1 MIRASKSDTFTTSL
15 YVHRRYDSAI
25 EPWGVR
31 MSDELGSESVP
42 FAESKSPP
50 VGLVG
55 AEHRLKPVLGLT
67 DIAASTMA
75 NVGPAMSFYFSM
87 AFIAFTAGIASPL
100 TIIAAGIA
108 IAFLGNTL
116 SEFTKVIPSAG
127 SFITFI
133 GKTFGATSAVTT
145 SIIAGIGYMLAC
157 ASVVAISGG
166 FLSIILEYYFKINIP
181 WGILSLILTA
191 WATWMM
197 VRGIKISTRVAGWF
211 FLFEMVVLVLVS
223 VFSLIKNGSH
233 LSLAPF
239 NPHKITNGFSGLS
252 AGFPLAIYLFIGWEN
267 SATLAEETSDPRR
280 NVPKAI
286 FFSAGIMLVS
296 YVLFTY
302 ATVADFHYNLAKL
315 TAAPIPFISVAH
327 NLFGGAAVFAYL
339 AGMTSILASLIASA
353 NSQSRLVFNS
363 GREGLIHRWTG
374 KVHSSK
380 GTPMNAI
387 YTYITFQVLT
397 IAVWGICEIIGN
409 RQMNVL
415 NLYPEIATMGTILV
429 LVVYLAANLAL
440 PVYFKKHRPAEFKT
454 FRHLVLPLVGALTVI
469 VPIYYLAKPGQAA
482 PYSWYPYI
490 ALGVLV
496 CAIIYAVFL
505 VKRDP
510 NIGERVGAIVADG

>member
-1 MIRASKSDTFTTSL
+1 MADL
-15 YVHRRYDSAI
+15 ENE
-25 EPWGVR
+25 EPVP
-31 MSDELGSESVP
+31 MS
-42 FAESKSPP
+42 ESKSPP
-50 VGLVG
+50 VGLMG
-55 AEHRLKPVLGLT
+55 HEHRLNQGVLGLT

-87 AFIAFTAGIASPL
+87 AFIAYTAGIASPL

-116 SEFTKVIPSAG
+116 AEFTKVIPSAG

-145 SIIAGIGYMLAC
+145 SIIAGVGYMLAC

-181 WGILSLILTA
+181 WGILSLVLTA
-191 WATWMM
+191 WATFMM

-211 FLFEMVVLVLVS
+211 FLFEMIVLVAVSLVA
-223 VFSLIKNGSH
+223 LIKNGSH

-239 NPHKITNGFSGLS
+239 NPSKITHGFSGLS

-267 SATLAEETSDPRR
+267 SATLAEETNNPRK

-315 TAAPIPFISVAH
+315 TAAPIPFINVAH
-327 NLFGGAAVFAYL
+327 DVFGGAAVFAYM
-339 AGMTSILASLIASA
+339 AGMTSIMASLIASA
-353 NSQSRLVFNS
+353 NSQTRLVFNS
-363 GREGLIHRWTG
+363 GREGLIHRWAG
-374 KVHSSK
+374 KVHTK
-380 GTPMNAI
+380 NKTPMNAI
-387 YTYITFQVLT
+387 YLYMGFQVLT
-397 IAVWGICEIIGN
+397 IGVWGLCEIAGK

-415 NLYPEIATMGTILV
+415 NLYPQIATMGTILV
-429 LVVYLAANLAL
+429 LLVYLAANLAL
-440 PVYFKKHRPAEFKT
+440 PVYFKKHRPQEFKA
-454 FRHLVLPLVGALTVI
+454 FRHAVLPLLGAAIVI
-469 VPIYYLAKPGQAA
+469 VPIYYLAKPGQTE

-490 ALGVLV
+490 SLVVLAG
-496 CAIIYAVFL
+496 AIVYAMIL

-510 NIGERVGAIVADG
+510 GIGERVGSIVADG

>member
-1 MIRASKSDTFTTSL
+1 MTDQMGSDPL
-15 YVHRRYDSAI
+15 
-25 EPWGVR
+25 PMG
-31 MSDELGSESVP
+31 
-42 FAESKSPP
+42 ESKSPP

-55 AEHRLKPVLGLT
+55 HEHRLHQGVLGLT

-133 GKTFGATSAVTT
+133 GRTFGATSAVTT
-145 SIIAGIGYMLAC
+145 SIVAGIGYMLAC

-181 WGILSLILTA
+181 WGILSLVLTL

-197 VRGIKISTRVAGWF
+197 VRGIRISTRVAGWF
-211 FLFEMVVLVLVS
+211 FVFEMIILVGVS
-223 VFSLIKNGSH
+223 LLSLIKNGSH

-239 NPHKITNGFSGLS
+239 NPHKITHGFSGLA

-267 SATLAEETSDPRR
+267 SATLAEETNNPRK
-280 NVPKAI
+280 NVPKAV
-286 FFSAGIMLVS
+286 FLSAGIMLVS

-302 ATVADFHYNLAKL
+302 ATVADFGYNLNKL
-315 TAAPIPFISVAH
+315 TAAPIPFIAVAH

-339 AGMTSILASLIASA
+339 AGMTSIMASLIASA

-374 KVHSSK
+374 RVHEK
-380 GTPMNAI
+380 NRTPMNAI
-387 YTYITFQVLT
+387 YVYVGFQVLT
-397 IAVWGICEIIGN
+397 IAVWGLFEIIGK

-429 LVVYLAANLAL
+429 LIVYLAANLAL
-440 PVYFKKHRPAEFKT
+440 PVYFKRNRPSEFRM
-454 FRHLVLPLVGALTVI
+454 FRHAVLPILGALTVI
-469 VPIYYLAKPGQAA
+469 VPIYYLAKPGQSA

-496 CAIIYAVFL
+496 ASIIYAVFL

-510 NIGERVGAIVADG
+510 SIGDRVGSIVADG

>member
-1 MIRASKSDTFTTSL
+1 MSLRVRSGSIWLDDVVSKRGASWGDNVTDMDNSGSL
-15 YVHRRYDSAI
+15 
-25 EPWGVR
+25 PMG
-31 MSDELGSESVP
+31 
-42 FAESKSPP
+42 ESKIPI
-50 VGLVG
+50 GLV
-55 AEHRLKPVLGLT
+55 EHQQRLNQGVLGLW

-108 IAFLGNTL
+108 IAFLANTL
-116 SEFTKVIPSAG
+116 SEFTRVIPSAG

-145 SIIAGIGYMLAC
+145 SVVAGIGYMLAC

-166 FLSIILEYYFKINIP
+166 FLSIILEYYFKINVP
-181 WGILSLILTA
+181 WGILSLVLTL
-191 WATWMM
+191 WATFMM

-211 FLFEMVVLVLVS
+211 FVFEMIVLVGVS

-233 LSLAPF
+233 LSLEPF
-239 NPHKITNGFSGLS
+239 NPAKITHGFSGLA

-267 SATLAEETSDPRR
+267 SATLAEETANPRK
-280 NVPKAI
+280 NVPKAV

-302 ATVADFHYNLAKL
+302 ATVADFGYNVTRL

-327 NLFGGAAVFAYL
+327 NLFGGAAVFAYM
-339 AGMTSILASLIASA
+339 AGMTSIMASLIASA
-353 NSQSRLVFNS
+353 NSQTRLVFNS
-363 GREGLIHRWTG
+363 GREGLLHRWTG
-374 KVHSSK
+374 KVHAEHR
-380 GTPMNAI
+380 TPMNAI
-387 YTYITFQVLT
+387 YVYIGFQVLT
-397 IAVWGICEIIGN
+397 IAVWGVFEIAGH

-429 LVVYLAANLAL
+429 LLVYLVANLAL
-440 PVYFKKHRPAEFKT
+440 PIYFKRHRPNEFKVI
-454 FRHLVLPLVGALTVI
+454 RHAVLPLLGALTVI
-469 VPIYYLAKPGQAA
+469 VPIYYLAKPGQVE

-490 ALGVLV
+490 GLGVLV
-496 CAIIYAVFL
+496 ASIIYAIVL

-510 NIGERVGAIVADG
+510 SIGERVGSIVADG